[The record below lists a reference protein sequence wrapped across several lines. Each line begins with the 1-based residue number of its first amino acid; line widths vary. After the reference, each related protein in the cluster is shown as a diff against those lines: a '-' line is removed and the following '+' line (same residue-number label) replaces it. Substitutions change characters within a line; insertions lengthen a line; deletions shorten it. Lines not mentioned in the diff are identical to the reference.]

1 VRGATIVFH
10 DITELERDQRA
21 LRKTLLEQQAI
32 LENAAVGI
40 LFTKDATVQECNI
53 RCAEMLGYSRQELEG
68 GSTNQVFPS
77 EAEFIELGRAA
88 GPLLVQGLSF
98 KREAQLRRKDGTLFW
113 ARLYGRAID
122 PSHTADG
129 TIWIV
134 EDINE
139 HRIDEEKLR
148 ARCWSMQ
155 AIMDNAPLAIVF
167 QRDTAS
173 CAIIP
178 VCRMLRLQCRSGV
191 GRLTSTLYPSGAMFD
206 AGWRKPCH
214 CWPAASPIRR
224 KWKCAAGWLD
234 FLGARVWPRHRSA
247 ARSRTPSGSSMT
259 QRPAPA

>member
-173 CAIIP
+173 CAVIRFAECFGFSAKRGGAPDVHAVP
-178 VCRMLRLQCRSGV
+178 VRCDVRCRMAQALPLLASGKPYQAEMEMRRRMARLSGRT
-191 GRLTSTLYPSGAMFD
+191 RL
-206 AGWRKPCH
+206 
-214 CWPAASPIRR
+214 AA
-224 KWKCAAGWLD
+224 
-234 FLGARVWPRHRSA
+234 
-247 ARSRTPSGSSMT
+247 
-259 QRPAPA
+259 